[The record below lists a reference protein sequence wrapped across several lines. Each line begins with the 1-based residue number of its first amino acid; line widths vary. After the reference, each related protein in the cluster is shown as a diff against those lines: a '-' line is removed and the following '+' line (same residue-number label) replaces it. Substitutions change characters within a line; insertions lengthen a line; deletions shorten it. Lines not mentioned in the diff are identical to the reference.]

1 MRYLSRREYSSS
13 ELRQKLRHKGY
24 SEAMVEQ
31 VVADL
36 AAEGFQSDSRFAE
49 VFVRSRVEKGYGAYW
64 IREELRQRGVD
75 IEEALEKERNWDELV
90 RKVYIKKYGETIP
103 DSLEQRA
110 ARERFL
116 RRRGFESDHIR
127 RLFKRLRH
135 PGGE

>member
-1 MRYLSRREYSSS
+1 
-13 ELRQKLRHKGY
+13 
-24 SEAMVEQ
+24 MVEQ